1 VVFANPKLASIE
13 PEWEFQMY
21 IEKKTL
27 AIVGLSVLALLL
39 TLANFS
45 PPSAKA
51 EDVIKDRDYQLIT
64 TRASAGGESLY
75 VMDNRTGQI
84 GVFMYDP
91 NSHRLMLRKAT
102 SVPAI
107 FAGQ

>member
-1 VVFANPKLASIE
+1 
-13 PEWEFQMY
+13 MY

-27 AIVGLSVLALLL
+27 AILALSVLALLL

-45 PPSAKA
+45 PPPAKA

-64 TRASAGGESLY
+64 TRAAAGGEALY
-75 VMDNRTGQI
+75 IMDNRTGLI
-84 GVFMYDP
+84 GVFMYDS
-91 NSHRLMLRKAT
+91 NTRRILMRTAT
-102 SVPAI
+102 SVPNI